1 MQDVS
6 TMQMACK
13 EREDFGNFLDERSSE
28 QWEQPSLCELMRT
41 SIPPRGLASAFG
53 GMIALWTA

>member
-1 MQDVS
+1 
-6 TMQMACK
+6 MQMACK